1 MKSVLHSFTGILVAY
16 WYEPIVE
23 YSSRRLLYNII
34 YNIWLQLTQKFPF
47 WRYAYNYK
55 VTS

>member
-34 YNIWLQLTQKFPF
+34 YNI
-47 WRYAYNYK
+47 
-55 VTS
+55 